1 MNKKVIIIVGIVLA
15 LVVFGAIIGGIYLFQ
30 HKHTFVIDNGVEA
43 TCETSGMT
51 QGKHCKECG
60 EVIVEQ
66 KVIPAKGHNIVVDK
80 AVAPTCTSDGKTE
93 GAHCS
98 ECNLVITSSTVIP
111 KTEHTFDDAS
121 DIICNVCNYERVI
134 CHHTDASK
142 IETVAAVEPTCE
154 KTGLTE
160 GKRCT
165 LCQTMIVPQTV
176 VEKVSCREGDWI
188 LDYAPSVNGEGKKH
202 TECIYCGKT
211 IREESI
217 GLDEVLGDV
226 EMTPMELVNYALQ
239 AFKNDNSVDENK
251 INAIKLLSAIY
262 TISGGKY
269 TADEL
274 DELLSSDVMS
284 GLGIDSYQI
293 KQMYGLYLWD
303 KFDNENVTFET
314 ILDYLVEISEYPEVK
329 QFMSEDIAAQLK
341 QLADGVDLFK
351 ETMESE
357 MTKDE
362 FIEFASAEIGGS
374 SNITMVFN
382 MIFNMASGGA
392 ETASFIDILRSCSNY
407 TAVLPS
413 DIKNQINNYIYVY
426 DVIDEDCAYTDFI
439 PVLKKVVL
447 ALTNEER
454 DIDVSDE
461 IIQQVYIMYFRE
473 RLGTIPNEKIKGI
486 DFVEFVINTIE
497 TNTVISSQVS
507 EVNKAKLMDF
517 ITISDFVLDVDNYGH
532 IEMKEKIDE
541 LKDNIT
547 SVTVDS
553 LSFTSSEIQ
562 TIYMYYSINN

>member
-1 MNKKVIIIVGIVLA
+1 MNKKVIITAGIVLA
-15 LVVFGAIIGGIYLFQ
+15 LVILGAVIGGIYLFQ
-30 HKHTFVIDNGVEA
+30 HKHTYVIDNGVEA
-43 TCETSGMT
+43 TCEASGMT

-66 KVIPAKGHNIVVDK
+66 KVIPAKGHNIVVDE
-80 AVAPTCTSDGKTE
+80 AVEPTCTSDGKTE

-98 ECNLVITSSTVIP
+98 ECNLVITSSTVVP
-111 KTEHTFDDAS
+111 KSEHIFDDAS
-121 DIICNVCNYERVI
+121 DVFCNVCNYERII

-142 IETVAAVEPTCE
+142 IETVPAIEPTCE
-154 KTGLTE
+154 QTGLTE

-165 LCQTMIVPQTV
+165 ICQTMV
-176 VEKVSCREGDWI
+176 VYQSVIEKVSCLESDWI
-188 LDYAPSVNGEGKKH
+188 LDYEPSVSGEGKKH

-217 GLDEVLGDV
+217 GLDEALGNL
-226 EMTPMELVNYALQ
+226 EITTIELVNYALQ
-239 AFKNDNSVDENK
+239 MLKNDSSVDENK
-251 INAIKLLSAIY
+251 LNAIKLLSEIY
-262 TISGGKY
+262 TMSNGKY

-274 DELLSSDVMS
+274 NELLSSDIMS
-284 GLGIDSYQI
+284 GFGIESFQI

-303 KFDNENVTFET
+303 KFDNDNVSFET
-314 ILDYLVEISEYPEVK
+314 MIDYIVEISEYPEVK
-329 QFMSEDIAAQLK
+329 QFMSPEIASQLK
-341 QLADGVDLFK
+341 DLADGIDLFK
-351 ETMESE
+351 ETMDSE
-357 MTKDE
+357 MTKSE
-362 FIEFASAEIGGS
+362 FIEFASAEIGNS
-374 SNITMVFN
+374 TAITMVFN

-392 ETASFIDILRSCSNY
+392 ETASVIDILRSCGNY
-407 TAVLPS
+407 TAFLSS
-413 DIKNQINNYIYVY
+413 DIKTKINNYIYVY

-497 TNTVISSQVS
+497 TNTVINSQVS
-507 EVNKAKLMDF
+507 EENKVKLMDF
-517 ITISDFVLDVDNYGH
+517 VTISDFLYDTDKYDH
-532 IEMKEKIDE
+532 TEMKEKIDE
-541 LKDNIT
+541 LKDSIT